1 MFKFNTTTIINTNQ
15 DFTSK
20 VLVDGNPLKLFEAG
34 EDGESLVVR
43 RHLTFKK
50 PYVKA
55 IYKRAYNNPELA
67 KVEVDLSGVDNSKAG
82 LYRIAM
88 YIRLEGSANEYYAND
103 YVFKGKPFFIEFTV
117 KSGDAKADIAAKVV
131 RIAKKYMQM
140 LYEYPLIN
148 VTASGTK
155 VTFEATDEYQRFN
168 MVELQEFSDEAGL
181 TNGCCGKSGDFVTV
195 NALVLDENETEDSKI
210 KWVKS
215 GGAALKGKCGFGTYR
230 QIIKDLRLPTPDN
243 RRWEGIIAD
252 ETPIPGATYNQYT
265 IYYCKKV
272 GIQGL
277 AHVGDIVTALTSHV
291 FFVKSDLVTAWE
303 TALGNIGTI
312 TDVPASGEV
321 TSPSL
326 EELEDAADAAKL
338 AAAATAAVEAAS
350 DNG

>member
-1 MFKFNTTTIINTNQ
+1 MFKFNTTTIINSNQ

-20 VLVDGNPLKLFEAG
+20 VLVDGNPIKLFEVG
-34 EDGESLVVR
+34 EDNESLIVR

-55 IYKRAYNNPELA
+55 IYKRAYNAPELA

-117 KSGDAKADIAAKVV
+117 KSGETKANIATKVEK
-131 RIAKKYMQM
+131 IAKKYMQM

-155 VTFEATDEYQRFN
+155 VIFEATDEYQRFA

-181 TNGCCGKSGDFVTV
+181 VNACCGNAGDFVTI
-195 NALVLDENETEDSKI
+195 NALVLDDGTPDSKI
-210 KWVKS
+210 TWAEDS
-215 GGAALKGKCGFGTYR
+215 NENQLKGKCGFGTYR
-230 QIIKDLRLPTPDN
+230 QIIKDLRLPTADN

-252 ETPIPGATYNQYT
+252 EVPVPGATYNQYT

-272 GIQGL
+272 GVQGL
-277 AHVGDIVTALTSHV
+277 DHVGDVVTALTSHV
-291 FFVKSDLVTAWE
+291 FFVKSDLVSSWE
-303 TALGNIGTI
+303 TALASIGTI
-312 TDVPASGEV
+312 TTVVDG
-321 TSPSL
+321 TTTKTL
-326 EELEDAADAAKL
+326 EELEEDVNSAKL
-338 AAAATAAVEAAS
+338 AAAIEEAS
-350 DNG
+350 SEG